1 MCHFTMVPSS
11 MVGEREGILSWIAER
26 GEEVP
31 KALFLEEPTRRAAP
45 RSSGARS
52 MLRDR
57 PTTTL
62 E

>member
-11 MVGEREGILSWIAER
+11 MVGESEGILSWIAER
-26 GEEVP
+26 GDEVP
-31 KALFLEEPTRRAAP
+31 KALLLEEPTRRAAP
-45 RSSGARS
+45 RNSGARS

-62 E
+62 